1 MNEGALSGKGGGMIV
16 KERRIKVLLIEDDE
30 DDYILVRDL
39 LSEVPHVEYNV
50 QWAVNYDQ
58 GVKEIDVPAHDVC
71 LLDYRLGERNGID
84 LLYEAMGKGYRVP
97 IIFLTGQ
104 GNYEVDMEAMKAGA
118 ADFLAK
124 GEISGPILDRS
135 IRYAIE
141 HRRILENLR
150 ESEGRCRL
158 LSSELLAAQETERRN
173 IAREIHD
180 SLGQSLAVI
189 KYGVE
194 TAIDQVRQGSPDDTV
209 AALQKLYST
218 IQTASEEARRIQLD
232 LRPPM
237 LDDFGVEVTINWF
250 CREFQKVYSA
260 IRIDKRIEIEEEN
273 KIPQT
278 LGISL
283 YRIVQEAFNNIA
295 RHSKGD
301 QVLLSLGSNHAGIE
315 LTIQDNGL
323 GFDPEEVRKRYRKGM
338 GLSSMKERAELSGGT
353 LSIQSAEGKGTTLK
367 FTWPPQEKA
376 VL

>member
-1 MNEGALSGKGGGMIV
+1 MA
-16 KERRIKVLLIEDDE
+16 KERKIRVLLIEDDE
-30 DDYILVRDL
+30 DDYILARDL
-39 LSEVPHVEYNV
+39 LSEVPHVDYDV
-50 QWAVNYDQ
+50 QWVASYGQ
-58 GVKEIDVPAHDVC
+58 GLEAIEMPAHDVC

-84 LLYEAMGKGYRVP
+84 LLYECMGKGCRIP

-124 GEISGPILDRS
+124 GEISGPVLDRS

-141 HRRILENLR
+141 QRRILENLR

-158 LSSELLAAQETERRN
+158 LSSELLSAQETERRN

-189 KYGVE
+189 KFGVE
-194 TAIDQVRQGSPDDTV
+194 GALAQVRRGNPEEAVT
-209 AALQKLYST
+209 ALQKLMST
-218 IQTASEEARRIQLD
+218 VQTASEEARRIQLD

-250 CREFQKVYSA
+250 CREFQKVYST
-260 IRIDKRIEIEEEN
+260 IGIDKRIEIEEEN

-301 QVLLSLGSNHAGIE
+301 HVHLSLISNHNRVE
-315 LTIQDNGL
+315 LTIQDNGR
-323 GFDPEEVRKRYRKGM
+323 GFDPEEVRKRYRRGM

-353 LSIQSAEGKGTTLK
+353 LSIQSAEGKGTTLTFK
-367 FTWPPQEKA
+367 WPPQAKTGI
-376 VL
+376 

>member
-1 MNEGALSGKGGGMIV
+1 MMV
-16 KERRIKVLLIEDDE
+16 KERKIKVLLIEDDE

-39 LSEVPHVEYNV
+39 LSEVPHIEYDV
-50 QWAVNYDQ
+50 QWASNYDQ
-58 GVKEIDVPAHDVC
+58 GLEAIETPSHDVC
-71 LLDYRLGERNGID
+71 LLDYRLGGRNGID
-84 LLYEAMGKGYRVP
+84 LLYEAIGIGYRVP

-118 ADFLAK
+118 ADYLAK
-124 GEISGPILDRS
+124 GEINGAILDRS
-135 IRYAIE
+135 IRYSIE
-141 HRRILENLR
+141 HRRVLENLR

-158 LSSELLAAQETERRN
+158 LSSELLSAQETERRN

-180 SLGQSLAVI
+180 SLGQTLAVI
-189 KYGVE
+189 KFGVE
-194 TAIDQVRQGSPDDTV
+194 NGLELVLQGNSGEGIS
-209 AALQKLYST
+209 ALQKAISM
-218 IQTASEEARRIQLD
+218 IQSASEEARRIQLD

-250 CREFQKVYSA
+250 CREFQKVYST

-295 RHSKGD
+295 RHSKGN
-301 QVLLSLGSNHAGIE
+301 QVHLSLESNHNGIA
-315 LTIQDNGL
+315 LTIQDNGR
-323 GFDPEEVRKRYRKGM
+323 GFDPEEVRKRYRRGM

-353 LSIQSAEGKGTTLK
+353 LSIQSAEGKGTTLS
-367 FTWPPQEKA
+367 FTWPPQGKTG
-376 VL
+376 

>member
-1 MNEGALSGKGGGMIV
+1 MIV
-16 KERRIKVLLIEDDE
+16 KERKIRVLLVEDDE

-39 LSEVPHVEYNV
+39 LSEVPHAEYNV
-50 QWAVNYDQ
+50 EWASSYDQ
-58 GVKEIDVPAHDVC
+58 GLRTIETPAHDVC

-124 GEISGPILDRS
+124 GEINGAMLDRS
-135 IRYAIE
+135 IRYSIE

-194 TAIDQVRQGSPDDTV
+194 NALDQVRRGNQEDTV
-209 AALQKLYST
+209 ASLQKLYST
-218 IQTASEEARRIQLD
+218 IQNASEEARRIQLD

-250 CREFQKVYSA
+250 CREFQKVYSN
-260 IRIDKRIEIEEEN
+260 IGIDKRIEIEEEN
-273 KIPQT
+273 KIPHT
-278 LGISL
+278 RGISL

-301 QVLLSLGSNHAGIE
+301 YVHLSLVSNQDGVE
-315 LTIQDNGL
+315 LTIQDNGH
-323 GFDPEEVRKRYRKGM
+323 GFDPEEVQKRYRKGM

-353 LSIQSAEGKGTTLK
+353 FSIQSAEGKGTMLT
-367 FTWPPQEKA
+367 FAWPPQGKA
-376 VL
+376 GS

>member
-1 MNEGALSGKGGGMIV
+1 MKGGMMV
-16 KERRIKVLLIEDDE
+16 KERKIKVLLIEDDE

-39 LSEVPHVEYNV
+39 LSEVPHVDYDI
-50 QWAVNYDQ
+50 QWASSYEQ
-58 GVKEIDVPAHDVC
+58 GLKAIDIPFHDVC

-84 LLYEAMGKGYRVP
+84 LLYEVMGMGYRVP

-135 IRYAIE
+135 IRYSIE
-141 HRRILENLR
+141 HRRVLENLR

-158 LSSELLAAQETERRN
+158 LSSELLSAQEAERRN

-180 SLGQSLAVI
+180 SLGQTLAVI
-189 KYGVE
+189 KFEVEGVLE
-194 TAIDQVRQGSPDDTV
+194 QVRRGTSENAV
-209 AALQKLYST
+209 GALQKLMST
-218 IQTASEEARRIQLD
+218 VQNASEEARRIQLD

-260 IRIDKRIEIEEEN
+260 IQIDKRIEIEEEN

-295 RHSKGD
+295 RHSKGNR
-301 QVLLSLGSNHAGIE
+301 VLLSLESNNNGVAM
-315 LTIQDNGL
+315 TIQDNGR
-323 GFDPEEVRKRYRKGM
+323 GFDPEEVRKRYRRGM

-353 LSIQSAEGKGTTLK
+353 LSIQSAEGKGTTLS
-367 FTWPPQEKA
+367 FTWPLQGKA
-376 VL
+376 GI